1 MRFRP
6 VMHPA
11 AILLLALA
19 GIFALWKK
27 YHAER
32 NNGRNGLYGLL
43 RACGIFVCLLGMTLR
58 PMIHDHN
65 SRAVLRNID
74 VLFAVDT
81 TLSMWAQDY
90 DGNHER
96 MEGVRN
102 DIDRIMEQLQGGS
115 FGLIRFDNRSRI
127 LMPFTPDVRS
137 VRDAVN
143 IMLAPASGYARGS
156 SLAVPYEDM
165 ELLLKS
171 SAGKED
177 KLTILFFISD
187 GEETND
193 TELPD
198 FSELKK
204 YVNGGAVLGYGTKSG
219 GLMNYEN
226 GREVKDPDTG
236 EAAVSVIQEDN
247 LKQIAS
253 QLGLDYVHMQNASDA
268 DQTAQD
274 ILQACRK
281 IVSEKSGESWKDIY
295 WMFDAGFLVLLLS
308 EVYVRYRKG
317 RL

>member
-1 MRFRP
+1 
-6 VMHPA
+6 MHPA
-11 AILLLALA
+11 VILLLAAA
-19 GIFALWKK
+19 GGFVLWKK
-27 YHAER
+27 HRSEQNSAAELIR
-32 NNGRNGLYGLL
+32 K
-43 RACGIFVCLLGMTLR
+43 AGIFVCLLAMTLR
-58 PMIHDHN
+58 PVVRDSN

-90 DGNHER
+90 SGTQPR
-96 MEGVRN
+96 MDGVRN
-102 DIDRIMEQLQGGS
+102 DVSRIMELLPGGS
-115 FGLIRFDNRSRI
+115 FGLIRFDNRSQI

-143 IMLAPASGYARGS
+143 IMLAPAAGYARGS

-187 GEETND
+187 GEETNN

-198 FSELKK
+198 FGALKK
-204 YVNGGAVLGYGTKSG
+204 YISGGAVLGYGTETG

-226 GREVKDPDTG
+226 GREVTDPDTG
-236 EAAVSVIQEDN
+236 RAAVSTIREDN
-247 LKQIAS
+247 LKEIAA
-253 QLGLDYVHMQNASDA
+253 QLGLDYVHMEKNSDA
-268 DQTAQD
+268 DQTAED
-274 ILQACRK
+274 ILRACRK
-281 IVSEKSGESWKDIY
+281 IVSEKSRESWRDIY
-295 WMFDAGFLVLLLS
+295 WIFDAVLIGLLAW
-308 EVYVRYRKG
+308 EVYERFRRG